1 MIGVVL
7 GTLALVG
14 AAQVG
19 SAPSGPRWSLQV
31 ASAQC
36 LLERQSNEPASTLS
50 IETAPGSDSYRLAL
64 ASPNLKAEGTPG
76 PASLTFGPSTHVL
89 KGYARMA
96 LSPEGTPLFWMQGIA
111 PVLLDELS
119 GAETVVVATPG
130 GASAVV
136 PLAGAAKAVA
146 ALRRCSADQLI
157 EWGADGA
164 QFEAGGRPP
173 VPRKNRDEWIS
184 NQDVLA
190 IAGQS
195 TRPQINDLFRVGV
208 SPEGKVDDCQ
218 PVAGGVEPGVERI
231 ACAAVMNKPLFT
243 PASNATGTPV
253 RGVATF
259 RVSVMR
265 EPA

>member
-1 MIGVVL
+1 MIGLFL

-14 AAQVG
+14 PAQAA
-19 SAPSGPRWSLQV
+19 SAPSAPRWSLQV

-36 LLERQSNEPASTLS
+36 LLERQSTEPVSTLS
-50 IETAPGSDSYRLAL
+50 IETAPGSDSYHLAL
-64 ASPNLKAEGTPG
+64 ASPNLKGEETPG

-111 PVLLDELS
+111 PALLDEIS
-119 GAETVVVATPG
+119 GADTVVVATRG

-136 PLAGAAKAVA
+136 PVPGAAKAVA

-157 EWGADGA
+157 DWGADPA

-173 VPRKNRDEWIS
+173 VPRKNRDEWIPD
-184 NQDVLA
+184 QDVLA

-195 TRPQINDLFRVGV
+195 ARPQINDLFRVGV
-208 SPEGKVDDCQ
+208 SPEGKVDDCH
-218 PVAGGVEPGVERI
+218 PVAGGVEPEVERI